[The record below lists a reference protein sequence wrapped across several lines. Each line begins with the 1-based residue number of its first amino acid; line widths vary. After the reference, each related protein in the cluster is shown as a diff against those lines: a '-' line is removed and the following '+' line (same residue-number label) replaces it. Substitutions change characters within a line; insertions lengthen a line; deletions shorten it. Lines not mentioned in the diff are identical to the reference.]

1 MIEFRCQK
9 CKRLLFKGK
18 YTGTIQIKCNKCK
31 TINEIECQEKKSI
44 SPSK

>member
-9 CKRLLFKGK
+9 CKRLLFKGN

-31 TINEIECQEKKSI
+31 IINEIECQVKKEHQ
-44 SPSK
+44 SK